1 MKERKNILLPCPF
14 CGGTAY
20 FKNPVRKGLH
30 KELSVECKRCGAAPY
45 TLEVYGNKSN
55 EEMKTDLAAVWNRR
69 GEKENDWIPVSK
81 KTPEYDKPVLAQWRI
96 FYSDIDQM
104 DILYMNGFGEWY
116 SESGDIYGKVIAW
129 KLLPEPYK
137 EE

>member
-1 MKERKNILLPCPF
+1 MKKNILLPCPF
-14 CGGTAY
+14 CGGTAC

-69 GEKENDWIPVSK
+69 DEKENG
-81 KTPEYDKPVLAQWRI
+81 WRP
-96 FYSDIDQM
+96 
-104 DILYMNGFGEWY
+104 L
-116 SESGDIYGKVIAW
+116 SET
-129 KLLPEPYK
+129 YK